1 MSWVL
6 VGCCGLYSA
15 YCCAFWS
22 TAAYTLMNEHIEEK
36 KKKKEKLKKEYKKVT
51 RELENIENNNENIA
65 LDGSVR
71 NYGNVVTYDYK
82 RFLESKIDLG
92 TAHQNKNIKLYPNYQ
107 NQETIPINRGEYL

>member
-36 KKKKEKLKKEYKKVT
+36 NKKKEK
-51 RELENIENNNENIA
+51 
-65 LDGSVR
+65 
-71 NYGNVVTYDYK
+71 
-82 RFLESKIDLG
+82 
-92 TAHQNKNIKLYPNYQ
+92 
-107 NQETIPINRGEYL
+107 